1 MGGFVLFNYF
11 AERLNNGKTVI
22 ATLIKR
28 RLASPALFLMSINNI
43 NYSKEAE
50 RKPKMDN
57 LAVRES
63 NLPTRIED
71 LTKFVLIGREKLVA
85 VRAEIRAIDKVG
97 LAEEVRKQKL
107 EEAQDIS
114 EAVLDAEVK
123 IGELMAK
130 IPKATKGNQY
140 TGKMVMD
147 SGVHNQ
153 TKAKII
159 ENAGFSVKQAQRFET
174 LAKNPELVEQ
184 AKAEARENDDIVSRS
199 LVLEKVK
206 QKKREEKEEKRESER
221 RENAIKIEQLQTPL
235 EAKGLFQTIVIDPP
249 WDWNDEGDINQF
261 GRTKPDYKTMPVEE
275 IEQLPIAKIADKNC
289 HLYLW
294 VTNRSLPKAFR
305 LVDAWGF
312 RYITCI
318 TWVKPSIGVGNY
330 FRGDTEQILFCV
342 KGNQPLKR
350 HDVGTHFLAPRGDR
364 HSAKPEEFYKLVETC
379 SYAPYIDIFGRK
391 SRESWAVWG
400 ENG

>member
-1 MGGFVLFNYF
+1 
-11 AERLNNGKTVI
+11 
-22 ATLIKR
+22 
-28 RLASPALFLMSINNI
+28 
-43 NYSKEAE
+43 
-50 RKPKMDN
+50 MDS

-130 IPKATKGNQY
+130 IPKKQGARTDIQLL
-140 TGKMVMD
+140 D
-147 SGVHNQ
+147 SGVQ
-153 TKAKII
+153 KSKFEII
-159 ENAGFSVKQAQRFET
+159 EDAGFSVKQAQRFET

-221 RENAIKIEQLQTPL
+221 QENAKKVEQLQTPL

-249 WDWNDEGDINQF
+249 WDWDDEGDINQF
-261 GRTKPDYKTMPVEE
+261 GRTKPDYKTMPIEE

-305 LVDAWGF
+305 LVEAWGF
-312 RYITCI
+312 RYITCL

-330 FRGDTEQILFCV
+330 YRGDTEQVLFCV
-342 KGNQPLKR
+342 KGSQPLKR
-350 HDVGTHFLAPRGDR
+350 HDVGTHFCAPRGDR

-391 SRESWAVWG
+391 DRDNWAMWG

>member
-28 RLASPALFLMSINNI
+28 RLASPALFLMPINKT
-43 NYSKEAE
+43 NYLKEAE
-50 RKPKMDN
+50 RKPKMDS
-57 LAVRES
+57 LAVREN

-71 LTKFVLIGREKLVA
+71 LTKFILIGREKLVA

-130 IPKATKGNQY
+130 LPKSQGARTDKQLRR
-140 TGKMVMD
+140 
-147 SGVHNQ
+147 SGEPRS
-153 TKAKII
+153 KIEVI
-159 ENAGFSVKQAQRFET
+159 EAAGFSRMQAQRFEA

-221 RENAIKIEQLQTPL
+221 QENAKRVEQLQTPL

-249 WDWNDEGDINQF
+249 WDWSDEGDINQF
-261 GRTKPDYKTMPVEE
+261 GRTKPDYKTMPIEE

-305 LVDAWGF
+305 LIETWGF
-312 RYITCI
+312 RYITCL

-330 FRGDTEQILFCV
+330 YRGDTEQVLFCV
-342 KGNQPLKR
+342 KGSQPLKR
-350 HDVGTHFLAPRGDR
+350 HDVGTHFCAPRGDR
-364 HSAKPEEFYKLVETC
+364 HSAKPEEFYNLVESC
-379 SYAPYIDIFGRK
+379 SYAPYIDVFGRK
-391 SRESWAVWG
+391 DRDNWAMWG

>member
-28 RLASPALFLMSINNI
+28 RLASPALFLMPINKI

-50 RKPKMDN
+50 RKPKMDS

-130 IPKATKGNQY
+130 IPKQNTHNRAKNRHFTAAT
-140 TGKMVMD
+140 
-147 SGVHNQ
+147 S
-153 TKAKII
+153 KIEVI
-159 ENAGFSVKQAQRFET
+159 EAAGFSKMQAHRFET

-221 RENAIKIEQLQTPL
+221 QENAKKVEQLQTPL

-249 WDWNDEGDINQF
+249 WDWDDEGDINQF
-261 GRTKPDYKTMPVEE
+261 GRTKPDYKTMPIEE

-305 LVDAWGF
+305 LVEAWGF
-312 RYITCI
+312 RYITCL

-330 FRGDTEQILFCV
+330 YRGDTEQILFCV
-342 KGNQPLKR
+342 KGSQPLKR
-350 HDVGTHFLAPRGDR
+350 HDVGTHFCAPRGDR

-379 SYAPYIDIFGRK
+379 SYAPYIDIFSRK
-391 SRESWAVWG
+391 SRDNWAMWG

>member
-1 MGGFVLFNYF
+1 MNSLTV
-11 AERLNNGKTVI
+11 RKNNV
-22 ATLIKR
+22 
-28 RLASPALFLMSINNI
+28 PAQ
-43 NYSKEAE
+43 
-50 RKPKMDN
+50 
-57 LAVRES
+57 
-63 NLPTRIED
+63 IED
-71 LTKFVLIGREKLVA
+71 LTKFVLVGREKLVA

-97 LAEEVRKQKL
+97 LAREVRLQKL

-130 IPKATKGNQY
+130 IPKKQGVRADIRLSN
-140 TGKMVMD
+140 
-147 SGVHNQ
+147 SGV
-153 TKAKII
+153 TKCETKEQIL
-159 ENAGFSVKQAQRFET
+159 ENAGFTKMQAHRFET

-261 GRTKPDYKTMPVEE
+261 GRTKPDYKTIPVEE

-305 LVDAWGF
+305 LIDAWGF

-342 KGNQPLKR
+342 KGDQPLKR

-364 HSAKPEEFYKLVETC
+364 HSAKPDEFYRLVESC

-391 SRESWAVWG
+391 SRENWAVWG

>member
-1 MGGFVLFNYF
+1 
-11 AERLNNGKTVI
+11 
-22 ATLIKR
+22 
-28 RLASPALFLMSINNI
+28 
-43 NYSKEAE
+43 
-50 RKPKMDN
+50 MDS
-57 LAVRES
+57 LAVREN
-63 NLPTRIED
+63 NLPTKIED

-123 IGELMAK
+123 IGELIAK
-130 IPKATKGNQY
+130 IPKKQGARTDIQLL
-140 TGKMVMD
+140 D
-147 SGVHNQ
+147 SGVQ
-153 TKAKII
+153 KSKAEII
-159 ENAGFSVKQAQRFET
+159 ENAGFSVKQAQRFQT

-221 RENAIKIEQLQTPL
+221 QENAKRVEQLQTPL

-249 WDWNDEGDINQF
+249 WDWSDEGDINQF
-261 GRTKPDYKTMPVEE
+261 GCAKPDYKTMPIEE

-305 LVDAWGF
+305 LIETWGF
-312 RYITCI
+312 RYITCL

-330 FRGDTEQILFCV
+330 FRGDTEQVLFCV
-342 KGNQPLKR
+342 KGSQPLKR
-350 HDVGTHFLAPRGDR
+350 HDVGTHFCAPRGDR
-364 HSAKPEEFYKLVETC
+364 HSAKPEEFYNLVKSC
-379 SYAPYIDIFGRK
+379 SYAPYIDVFGRK
-391 SRESWAVWG
+391 DRDNWAMWG

>member
-1 MGGFVLFNYF
+1 MNSLTV
-11 AERLNNGKTVI
+11 RNNNV
-22 ATLIKR
+22 
-28 RLASPALFLMSINNI
+28 PAQ
-43 NYSKEAE
+43 
-50 RKPKMDN
+50 
-57 LAVRES
+57 
-63 NLPTRIED
+63 IED
-71 LTKFVLIGREKLVA
+71 LTKFVLVGREKLVA

-97 LAEEVRKQKL
+97 LAREVRLQKL

-130 IPKATKGNQY
+130 LPKATKGTGANQY
-140 TGKMVMD
+140 KRAEND
-147 SGVHNQ
+147 SGGDFSKS
-153 TKAKII
+153 KAEII
-159 ENAGFSVKQAQRFET
+159 KSAGFSPKQAERFQT

-305 LVDAWGF
+305 LIDAWGF

-342 KGNQPLKR
+342 KGDQPLKR

-364 HSAKPEEFYKLVETC
+364 HSAKPDEFYRLVESC

>member
-28 RLASPALFLMSINNI
+28 RLASPALFLMPINKI

-50 RKPKMDN
+50 RKPKMDS

-130 IPKATKGNQY
+130 IPKQNTHNRAKNRHFTAAT
-140 TGKMVMD
+140 
-147 SGVHNQ
+147 S
-153 TKAKII
+153 KIEVI
-159 ENAGFSVKQAQRFET
+159 EAAGFSKMQAHRFET

-221 RENAIKIEQLQTPL
+221 QENAKKVEQLQTPL

-249 WDWNDEGDINQF
+249 WDWDDEGDINQF
-261 GRTKPDYKTMPVEE
+261 GRTKPDYKTMPIEE

-305 LVDAWGF
+305 LVEAWGF
-312 RYITCI
+312 RYITCL

-330 FRGDTEQILFCV
+330 YRGDTEQILFCV
-342 KGNQPLKR
+342 KGSQPLKR
-350 HDVGTHFLAPRGDR
+350 HDVGTHFCAPRGDR

-391 SRESWAVWG
+391 SRDNWAMWG

>member
-1 MGGFVLFNYF
+1 MNSLTV
-11 AERLNNGKTVI
+11 RKNNV
-22 ATLIKR
+22 
-28 RLASPALFLMSINNI
+28 P
-43 NYSKEAE
+43 
-50 RKPKMDN
+50 
-57 LAVRES
+57 VQ
-63 NLPTRIED
+63 IED
-71 LTKFVLIGREKLVA
+71 LTKFVLVGREKLVA

-97 LAEEVRKQKL
+97 LAREVRLQKL

-130 IPKATKGNQY
+130 LPKQNT
-140 TGKMVMD
+140 
-147 SGVHNQ
+147 HNR
-153 TKAKII
+153 AKNRQLTAAPSKI
-159 ENAGFSVKQAQRFET
+159 EVIEAAGFSRMQAQRFEA

-305 LVDAWGF
+305 LIDAWGF

-342 KGNQPLKR
+342 KGDQPLKR

-364 HSAKPEEFYKLVETC
+364 HSAKPDEFYRLVESC

-391 SRESWAVWG
+391 SRENWAVWG

>member
-28 RLASPALFLMSINNI
+28 RLASPALFLMPINKI

-50 RKPKMDN
+50 RKPKMDS

-130 IPKATKGNQY
+130 IPKQNTHNRAKNRHFTAAT
-140 TGKMVMD
+140 
-147 SGVHNQ
+147 S
-153 TKAKII
+153 KIEVI
-159 ENAGFSVKQAQRFET
+159 EAAGFSKMQAHRFET
-174 LAKNPELVEQ
+174 LAKNPKLVEQ

-221 RENAIKIEQLQTPL
+221 QENAKKVEQLQTPL

-249 WDWNDEGDINQF
+249 WDWDDEGDINQF
-261 GRTKPDYKTMPVEE
+261 GRTKPDYKTMPIEE

-305 LVDAWGF
+305 LVEAWGF
-312 RYITCI
+312 RYITCL

-330 FRGDTEQILFCV
+330 YRGDTEQILFCV
-342 KGNQPLKR
+342 KGSQPLKR
-350 HDVGTHFLAPRGDR
+350 HDVGTHFCAPRGDR

-379 SYAPYIDIFGRK
+379 SYAPYIDIFSRK
-391 SRESWAVWG
+391 SRDNWAMWG